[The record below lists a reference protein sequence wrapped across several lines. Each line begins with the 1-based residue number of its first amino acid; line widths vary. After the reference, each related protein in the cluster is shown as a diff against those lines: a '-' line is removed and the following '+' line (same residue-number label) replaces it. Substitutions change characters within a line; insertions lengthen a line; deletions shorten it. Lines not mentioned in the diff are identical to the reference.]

1 MDSELIS
8 NSKTSYIV
16 SKHSQPN
23 LPRKKLSF
31 TPLDTNTFNI
41 TFNEGEIKVITD
53 NIPKKNSDSLS
64 GIKKILKKNLIK
76 EPIIE
81 EKTKSNTSLN
91 ITKIENENDDNN
103 TENNNNNKVNN
114 KINSI
119 IKNIKE
125 ENKQILN
132 KALSKTDDVL
142 DNKSNLERRITGLAT
157 YCVPKKNLFRPPPKK
172 TVSSNYLN
180 FNQEEVESLSNMEDI
195 TNFYTYTEMC
205 FQLMIEIEKSNIIN
219 KCTPLDFPFDDIIN
233 SGKKKLAIFDLD
245 ETLVHCQAKNIEECQ
260 FQINVNLPSN
270 KKGKIG
276 INIRP
281 NWKNALNIIKEKYII
296 IVFTASHKTY
306 ADAVLDFMDPGRSFF
321 PYRLYRNNCTFVKI
335 DGKEIYI
342 KDLSL
347 FKNISLKNIII
358 IDNSVVSFTYNLN
371 NGMPILPYYDSIKDN
386 ELICLAYYLNGI
398 FEYEDLRE
406 ANKKFVKLEYYKK
419 KAIENLKIEEE
430 EDEDDDEEYNGLKPE
445 NKKYSPNEIIE
456 NKEKDRNDSNLVHL
470 GTLIIHGSNIDDDSN
485 SNSFKKGVMNYS
497 SELKKNITS
506 LRLLFNQD
514 YKS

>member
-8 NSKTSYIV
+8 NSKISYIV

-23 LPRKKLSF
+23 LPRKKFSF
-31 TPLDTNTFNI
+31 TPLDTNSFNI
-41 TFNEGEIKVITD
+41 TFNEGEIKLITD
-53 NIPKKNSDSLS
+53 NISKKNSESLNE
-64 GIKKILKKNLIK
+64 IKKALKKNLIN

-81 EKTKSNTSLN
+81 EKTKLNTSLS
-91 ITKIENENDDNN
+91 IPEVKKDDNN
-103 TENNNNNKVNN
+103 LENNNNKKVNN

-125 ENKQILN
+125 ENKLIL
-132 KALSKTDDVL
+132 KRVSSTTDDVVR
-142 DNKSNLERRITGLAT
+142 DKSNLERRLVGLQT
-157 YCVPKKNLFRPPPKK
+157 YCVPKKNFFRPPPKK
-172 TVSSNYLN
+172 TVSSNFLN

-205 FQLMIEIEKSNIIN
+205 FQLMIEIEKSKIIN
-219 KCTPLDFPFDDIIN
+219 KCTPLDFPFDNIIN
-233 SGKKKLAIFDLD
+233 SGNKKLVIFDLD

-260 FQINVNLPSN
+260 FQICVNLPSN

-296 IVFTASHKTY
+296 VVFTASHKTY

-321 PYRLYRNNCTFVKI
+321 PYRLYRNNCTSVKI

-347 FKNISLKNIII
+347 FKNINLKDIII

-371 NGMPILPYYDSIKDN
+371 NGMPILPYYDSIQDN

-430 EDEDDDEEYNGLKPE
+430 EDEDDDEEYNGLKPD
-445 NKKYSPNEIIE
+445 NKKYSPNNIIE
-456 NKEKDRNDSNLVHL
+456 NYKRDKNDSYVHL
-470 GTLIIHGSNIDDDSN
+470 GTLIINGSDIDNDSN
-485 SNSFKKGVMNYS
+485 TNSFKKGVMNIS

-506 LRLLFNQD
+506 LRLLFNHD
-514 YKS
+514 

>member
-8 NSKTSYIV
+8 NSKISYIV

-23 LPRKKLSF
+23 LPRKKFSF
-31 TPLDTNTFNI
+31 TPLDTNSFNI
-41 TFNEGEIKVITD
+41 TFNEGEIKLITD
-53 NIPKKNSDSLS
+53 NISKKNSESLNE
-64 GIKKILKKNLIK
+64 IKKALKKNLIN
-76 EPIIE
+76 EPVIE
-81 EKTKSNTSLN
+81 EKTKLNTSLS
-91 ITKIENENDDNN
+91 IPEVKKDDNN
-103 TENNNNNKVNN
+103 LENNNNKKVNN

-125 ENKQILN
+125 ENKLIL
-132 KALSKTDDVL
+132 KRVSSTTDDVVR
-142 DNKSNLERRITGLAT
+142 DKSNLERRLVGLQT

-172 TVSSNYLN
+172 TVSSNFLN

-260 FQINVNLPSN
+260 FQICVNLPSN

-296 IVFTASHKTY
+296 VVFTASHKTY

-321 PYRLYRNNCTFVKI
+321 PYRLYRNNCTSVKI

-347 FKNISLKNIII
+347 FKNINLKDIII

-371 NGMPILPYYDSIKDN
+371 NGMPILPYYDSIQDN

-430 EDEDDDEEYNGLKPE
+430 EDEDDDEEYNGLKPD
-445 NKKYSPNEIIE
+445 NKKYSPNNIIE
-456 NKEKDRNDSNLVHL
+456 NYKRDKNDSYVHL
-470 GTLIIHGSNIDDDSN
+470 GTLIINGSDIDNDSN
-485 SNSFKKGVMNYS
+485 TNSFKKGVMNIS

-506 LRLLFNQD
+506 LRLLFNHD
-514 YKS
+514 

>member
-23 LPRKKLSF
+23 LPRKKFSF
-31 TPLDTNTFNI
+31 TPLDTNSFNI
-41 TFNEGEIKVITD
+41 TFNEGEIKLITD
-53 NIPKKNSDSLS
+53 NISKKNSESLNE
-64 GIKKILKKNLIK
+64 IKKALKKNLIN
-76 EPIIE
+76 EPVIE
-81 EKTKSNTSLN
+81 EKTKLNTSLS
-91 ITKIENENDDNN
+91 IPEVKKDDNN
-103 TENNNNNKVNN
+103 LENNNNKKVNN

-125 ENKQILN
+125 ENKLIL
-132 KALSKTDDVL
+132 KRVSSTTDDVVR
-142 DNKSNLERRITGLAT
+142 DKSNLERRLVGLQT
-157 YCVPKKNLFRPPPKK
+157 YCVPKKNFFRPPPKK
-172 TVSSNYLN
+172 TVSSNFLN

-205 FQLMIEIEKSNIIN
+205 FQLMIEIEKSKIIN
-219 KCTPLDFPFDDIIN
+219 KCTPLDFPFDNIIN
-233 SGKKKLAIFDLD
+233 SGKKKLVIFDLD

-260 FQINVNLPSN
+260 FQICVNLPSN

-296 IVFTASHKTY
+296 VVFTASHKTY

-321 PYRLYRNNCTFVKI
+321 PYRLYRNNCTSVKI

-347 FKNISLKNIII
+347 FKNINLKDIII

-371 NGMPILPYYDSIKDN
+371 NGMPILPYYDSIQDN

-430 EDEDDDEEYNGLKPE
+430 EDEDDDEEYNGLKPD
-445 NKKYSPNEIIE
+445 NKKYSPNNIIE
-456 NKEKDRNDSNLVHL
+456 NYKRDKNDSYVHL
-470 GTLIIHGSNIDDDSN
+470 GTLIINGSDIDNDSN
-485 SNSFKKGVMNYS
+485 TNSFKKGVMNIS

-506 LRLLFNQD
+506 LRLLFNHD
-514 YKS
+514 

>member
-8 NSKTSYIV
+8 NSKISLIV

-23 LPRKKLSF
+23 LPRKKFSF
-31 TPLDTNTFNI
+31 TPMDTNSFNI

-53 NIPKKNSDSLS
+53 NIPKKNSDSLKE
-64 GIKKILKKNLIK
+64 IKQVLNNNIIQ

-81 EKTKSNTSLN
+81 ENFKANTS
-91 ITKIENENDDNN
+91 IDIIEVKKDYNN
-103 TENNNNNKVNN
+103 LENNNEKKLND

-119 IKNIKE
+119 IQNIKE
-125 ENKQILN
+125 ENKLIIK
-132 KALSKTDDVL
+132 KASSTTDDVIEH
-142 DNKSNLERRITGLAT
+142 KRNLERRLIGLST
-157 YCVPKKNLFRPPPKK
+157 YCVPKQNFFRPPPKK
-172 TVSSNYLN
+172 TVSSNFLN

-205 FQLMIEIEKSNIIN
+205 FQLMIEIEKSKIIN
-219 KCTPLDFPFDDIIN
+219 KCTPLDFPFDKIIK
-233 SGKKKLAIFDLD
+233 SREKKLAIFDLD

-260 FQINVNLPSN
+260 FQICVNLPSN

-281 NWKNALNIIKEKYII
+281 NWKNALNIIKEKYVI

-321 PYRLYRNNCTFVKI
+321 PYRLYRNNCTSVKV

-347 FKNISLKNIII
+347 FKNISLKDIII
-358 IDNSVVSFTYNLN
+358 IDNSVVSFTYHLN
-371 NGMPILPYYDSIKDN
+371 NGMPILPYYDSNKDN

-430 EDEDDDEEYNGLKPE
+430 DDDDEEEEYTTLKYE
-445 NKKYSPNEIIE
+445 NKQYTSDTIIE
-456 NKEKDRNDSNLVHL
+456 KNRKDKNDSNYVHL
-470 GTLIIHGSNIDDDSN
+470 GTLIINSSGIDYNSN

-506 LRLLFNQD
+506 LRLLFNHD
-514 YKS
+514 

>member
-8 NSKTSYIV
+8 NSKISYIV

-23 LPRKKLSF
+23 LPRKKFSF
-31 TPLDTNTFNI
+31 TPLDTNSFNI
-41 TFNEGEIKVITD
+41 TFNEGEIKLITD
-53 NIPKKNSDSLS
+53 NISKKNSESLNE
-64 GIKKILKKNLIK
+64 IKKALKKNLIN
-76 EPIIE
+76 EPVIE
-81 EKTKSNTSLN
+81 EKTKLNTSLS
-91 ITKIENENDDNN
+91 IPEVKKDDNN
-103 TENNNNNKVNN
+103 LENNNNKKVNN

-125 ENKQILN
+125 ENKLIL
-132 KALSKTDDVL
+132 KRVSSTTDDVVR
-142 DNKSNLERRITGLAT
+142 DKSNLERRLVGLQT

-172 TVSSNYLN
+172 TVSSNFLN

-205 FQLMIEIEKSNIIN
+205 FQLMIEIEKSKIIN
-219 KCTPLDFPFDDIIN
+219 KCTPLDFPFDNIIN
-233 SGKKKLAIFDLD
+233 SGNKKLVIFDLD

-260 FQINVNLPSN
+260 FQICVNLPSN

-296 IVFTASHKTY
+296 VVFTASHKTY

-321 PYRLYRNNCTFVKI
+321 PYRLYRNNCTSVKI

-347 FKNISLKNIII
+347 FKNINLKDIII

-371 NGMPILPYYDSIKDN
+371 NGMPILPYYDSIQDN

-430 EDEDDDEEYNGLKPE
+430 EDEDDDEEYNGLKPD
-445 NKKYSPNEIIE
+445 NKKYSPNNIIE
-456 NKEKDRNDSNLVHL
+456 NYKRDKNDSYVHL
-470 GTLIIHGSNIDDDSN
+470 GTLIINGSDIDNDSN
-485 SNSFKKGVMNYS
+485 TNSFKKGVMNIS

-506 LRLLFNQD
+506 LRLLFNHD
-514 YKS
+514 

>member
-8 NSKTSYIV
+8 NSKISYIV

-23 LPRKKLSF
+23 LPRKKFSF
-31 TPLDTNTFNI
+31 TPLDTNSFNI
-41 TFNEGEIKVITD
+41 TFNEGEIKLITD
-53 NIPKKNSDSLS
+53 NISKKNSESLNE
-64 GIKKILKKNLIK
+64 IKKALKKNLIN
-76 EPIIE
+76 EPVIE
-81 EKTKSNTSLN
+81 EKTKLNTSLS
-91 ITKIENENDDNN
+91 IPEVKKDDNN
-103 TENNNNNKVNN
+103 LENNNNKKVNN

-125 ENKQILN
+125 ENKLIL
-132 KALSKTDDVL
+132 KRVSSTTDDVVR
-142 DNKSNLERRITGLAT
+142 DKSNLERRLVGLQT
-157 YCVPKKNLFRPPPKK
+157 YCVPKQNFFRPPPKK
-172 TVSSNYLN
+172 TVSSNFLN

-205 FQLMIEIEKSNIIN
+205 FQLMIEIEKSKIIN
-219 KCTPLDFPFDDIIN
+219 KCTPLDFPFDNIIN
-233 SGKKKLAIFDLD
+233 SGNKKLVIFDLD

-260 FQINVNLPSN
+260 FQICVNLPSN

-296 IVFTASHKTY
+296 VVFTASHKTY

-321 PYRLYRNNCTFVKI
+321 PYRLYRNNCTSIKFE
-335 DGKEIYI
+335 GKEIYI
-342 KDLSL
+342 KDLSM
-347 FKNISLKNIII
+347 FKNIDLKNIII
-358 IDNSVVSFTYNLN
+358 VDNSVVSFAYQLN
-371 NGMPILPYYDSIKDN
+371 NGMPILPYYDSNKDN

-430 EDEDDDEEYNGLKPE
+430 DDDDEEEEYTTLKYE
-445 NKKYSPNEIIE
+445 NKQYTSDTIIE
-456 NKEKDRNDSNLVHL
+456 KNRKDKNDSNYVHL
-470 GTLIIHGSNIDDDSN
+470 GTLIINSSGIDYNSN

-506 LRLLFNQD
+506 LRLLFNHD
-514 YKS
+514 

>member
-8 NSKTSYIV
+8 NSKISYIV

-23 LPRKKLSF
+23 LPRKKFSF
-31 TPLDTNTFNI
+31 TPLDTNSFNI
-41 TFNEGEIKVITD
+41 TFNEGEIKLITD
-53 NIPKKNSDSLS
+53 NISKKNSESLNE
-64 GIKKILKKNLIK
+64 IKKALKKNLIN
-76 EPIIE
+76 EPVIE
-81 EKTKSNTSLN
+81 EKTKLNTSLS
-91 ITKIENENDDNN
+91 IPEVKKDDNN
-103 TENNNNNKVNN
+103 LENNNNKKVNN

-125 ENKQILN
+125 ENKLIL
-132 KALSKTDDVL
+132 KRVSSTTDDVVR
-142 DNKSNLERRITGLAT
+142 DKSNLERRLVGLQT
-157 YCVPKKNLFRPPPKK
+157 YCVPKKNFFRPPPKK
-172 TVSSNYLN
+172 TVSSNFLN

-205 FQLMIEIEKSNIIN
+205 FQLMIEIEKSKIIN
-219 KCTPLDFPFDDIIN
+219 KCTPLDFPFDNIIN
-233 SGKKKLAIFDLD
+233 SGNKKLVIFDLD

-260 FQINVNLPSN
+260 FQICVNLPSN

-296 IVFTASHKTY
+296 VVFTASHKTY

-321 PYRLYRNNCTFVKI
+321 PYRLYRNNCTSVKI

-347 FKNISLKNIII
+347 FKNINLKDIII

-371 NGMPILPYYDSIKDN
+371 NGMPILPYYDSIQDN

-430 EDEDDDEEYNGLKPE
+430 EDEDDDEEYNGLKPD
-445 NKKYSPNEIIE
+445 NKKYSPNNIIE
-456 NKEKDRNDSNLVHL
+456 NYKRDKNDSYVHL
-470 GTLIIHGSNIDDDSN
+470 GTLIINGSDIDNDSN
-485 SNSFKKGVMNYS
+485 TNSFKKGVMNIS

-506 LRLLFNQD
+506 LRLLFNHD
-514 YKS
+514 

>member
-1 MDSELIS
+1 MHFPHVPVQLCPQS
-8 NSKTSYIV
+8 
-16 SKHSQPN
+16 
-23 LPRKKLSF
+23 
-31 TPLDTNTFNI
+31 
-41 TFNEGEIKVITD
+41 
-53 NIPKKNSDSLS
+53 
-64 GIKKILKKNLIK
+64 NLIK

-91 ITKIENENDDNN
+91 ITKIENKNDDNN
-103 TENNNNNKVNN
+103 TENNNNNKINN

-260 FQINVNLPSN
+260 FQISVNLPSN

-281 NWKNALNIIKEKYII
+281 NWKKALNLIKDNYII

-306 ADAVLDFMDPGRSFF
+306 ADAVLDFMDAGRSFF
-321 PYRLYRNNCTFVKI
+321 PYRLYRNNCTSVKI
-335 DGKEIYI
+335 ENKEIYI

-347 FKNISLKNIII
+347 FKNIDLKNIII

-371 NGMPILPYYDSIKDN
+371 NGIPILPYYDSIQDN
-386 ELICLAYYLNGI
+386 ELLALAYYLNGI
-398 FEYEDLRE
+398 FKYDDLKE
-406 ANKKFVKLEYYKK
+406 ANKKFVKLEYYKN
-419 KAIENLKIEEE
+419 KAIEKIRIEEE
-430 EDEDDDEEYNGLKPE
+430 EEEEEENEEYNGLKAE
-445 NKKYSPNEIIE
+445 NQVNYSTNEIIYDNDE
-456 NKEKDRNDSNLVHL
+456 NDNDNNINTKSIYNNNNKDSNYVDL
-470 GTLIIHGSNIDDDSN
+470 GTLTIIGSNIENESDNNYS
-485 SNSFKKGVMNYS
+485 SFKKGVMNYPN
-497 SELKKNITS
+497 ELKKSITS
-506 LRLLFNQD
+506 LRHLFKNNCE
-514 YKS
+514 S

>member
-1 MDSELIS
+1 MYKS
-8 NSKTSYIV
+8 SYILIV
-16 SKHSQPN
+16 S
-23 LPRKKLSF
+23 
-31 TPLDTNTFNI
+31 
-41 TFNEGEIKVITD
+41 
-53 NIPKKNSDSLS
+53 
-64 GIKKILKKNLIK
+64 
-76 EPIIE
+76 
-81 EKTKSNTSLN
+81 
-91 ITKIENENDDNN
+91 
-103 TENNNNNKVNN
+103 
-114 KINSI
+114 
-119 IKNIKE
+119 
-125 ENKQILN
+125 
-132 KALSKTDDVL
+132 
-142 DNKSNLERRITGLAT
+142 
-157 YCVPKKNLFRPPPKK
+157 
-172 TVSSNYLN
+172 
-180 FNQEEVESLSNMEDI
+180 
-195 TNFYTYTEMC
+195 
-205 FQLMIEIEKSNIIN
+205 
-219 KCTPLDFPFDDIIN
+219 
-233 SGKKKLAIFDLD
+233 
-245 ETLVHCQAKNIEECQ
+245 
-260 FQINVNLPSN
+260 NLPSN